1 MKNLILPF
9 LVLLAFPV
17 WGQIQLDNQFEDWEN
32 VPHEISAADGPF
44 VKTAVMS
51 NVDWLYLHIVLTD
64 EVALDENA
72 LPNDYRIL
80 LDLDDDPA
88 TGVDYASQGLG
99 VDLLINL
106 ATRQAI
112 RYTNGSGI
120 ESFNEIGMR
129 AAPTYSGFEFELA
142 FDRSLTQ
149 VDGPDVRVLWY
160 DNDSQMG
167 FPAAGI
173 AHTLSEEPV
182 PYEPVSIERPTGTLN
197 RVAFWNVNNRMDELF
212 AQQAMKRILQAVDPD
227 ILALS
232 EVSNVSANYV
242 RELLNDWLPLE
253 DGALWNVVKDDWDLM
268 VASKG
273 VVLSSYPEVMRQFP
287 ALVEGHPGWGI
298 PLLVTSSHMKCCGG
312 SSNEAQRQAEAD
324 EYMGFLRDAM
334 NGSGSLSLPANTPVI
349 YGGDLNMV
357 GLDDPIY
364 TLLSGDIN
372 DEATYGPDFAP
383 DWDGTSLTEQP
394 LLQTDH
400 PFDYTWMS
408 SNINSEWMPGKL
420 DYIITSDASVDLKA
434 GFVVRTADMSD
445 ERLEALGLMAD
456 DALDASDHFLV
467 VADLGLGDL
476 TGELPD
482 EDQDGINDFE
492 DNCTY
497 AENPGQGD
505 FNGDGVGDACSDTDG
520 DGLSDA
526 LEINVYGTD
535 PLDADSDSDGVNDG
549 LELCVCSALDL
560 CPGDL
565 TNDAVVSVA
574 DLLLLLGLFGATC

>member
-1 MKNLILPF
+1 MKNFILTF
-9 LVLLAFPV
+9 LAFAALPA
-17 WGQIQLDNQFEDWEN
+17 WGQIQLDNQFEDWSEI
-32 VPHEISAADGPF
+32 PHSTGAEGSPFAAA
-44 VKTAVMS
+44 AVTS
-51 NVDWLYLHIVLTD
+51 NADWLYLHIEVSE

-80 LDLDDDPA
+80 LDLDDDPN
-88 TGVDYASQGLG
+88 TGVDYASMGLG

-106 ATRQAI
+106 ASRQAI

-129 AAPTYSGFEFELA
+129 AAPTYSGTEFELA
-142 FDRSLTQ
+142 FDRDLTQ
-149 VDGPDVRVLWY
+149 VGESTVRIMWY
-160 DNDSQMG
+160 DNDEQIG
-167 FPAAGI
+167 FPAGGLE
-173 AHTLSEEPV
+173 HTPLVAPDTFI
-182 PYEPVSIERPTGTLN
+182 PVSIARPPGTLN

-232 EVSNVSANYV
+232 EVSNVSASYV
-242 RELLNDWLPLE
+242 QGLLNDWLPLTGDE
-253 DGALWNVVKDDWDLM
+253 SWSVVKDDWDLM

-273 VVLSSYPEVMRQFP
+273 VILSSFPSVMRQFP
-287 ALVEGHPGWGI
+287 ALVEGHPGWGV
-298 PLLVTSSHMKCCGG
+298 PLLITSSHLKCCGG

-324 EYMGFLRDAM
+324 EYMAFLRDAM
-334 NGSGSLSLPANTPVI
+334 NGEGDLVLAPNSPVI

-364 TLLSGDIN
+364 TLVSGDIS
-372 DEATYGPDFAP
+372 DESTYGPDFSP
-383 DWDGTSLTEQP
+383 DWDGTALTEHP

-400 PFDYTWMS
+400 AFDFTWMS

-420 DYIITSDASVDLKA
+420 DYLITSDASIELKA
-434 GFVVRTADMSD
+434 GFVVRTEDMSE
-445 ERLEALGLMAD
+445 ERLAEFGLLAD

-467 VADLGLGDL
+467 VGDLGLGDL
-476 TGELPD
+476 LGSAPD
-482 EDQDGINDFE
+482 SDGDGVDDYE
-492 DNCTY
+492 DNCIY
-497 AENPGQGD
+497 AENPAQSD
-505 FNGDGVGDACSDTDG
+505 FNGDGIGDACSDTDG

-535 PLDADSDSDGVNDG
+535 PLAADTDEDGVNDG

-565 TNDAVVSVA
+565 SNDSVVSVA

>member
-253 DGALWNVVKDDWDLM
+253 DDASWNVVKDDWDLM

-273 VVLSSYPEVMRQFP
+273 AILSSYSEVMRQFP
-287 ALVEGHPGWGI
+287 ALVEGI
-298 PLLVTSSHMKCCGG
+298 RGG
-312 SSNEAQRQAEAD
+312 EFPS
-324 EYMGFLRDAM
+324 
-334 NGSGSLSLPANTPVI
+334 
-349 YGGDLNMV
+349 
-357 GLDDPIY
+357 
-364 TLLSGDIN
+364 
-372 DEATYGPDFAP
+372 
-383 DWDGTSLTEQP
+383 W
-394 LLQTDH
+394 
-400 PFDYTWMS
+400 
-408 SNINSEWMPGKL
+408 
-420 DYIITSDASVDLKA
+420 
-434 GFVVRTADMSD
+434 
-445 ERLEALGLMAD
+445 
-456 DALDASDHFLV
+456 
-467 VADLGLGDL
+467 
-476 TGELPD
+476 
-482 EDQDGINDFE
+482 
-492 DNCTY
+492 
-497 AENPGQGD
+497 
-505 FNGDGVGDACSDTDG
+505 
-520 DGLSDA
+520 
-526 LEINVYGTD
+526 
-535 PLDADSDSDGVNDG
+535 
-549 LELCVCSALDL
+549 
-560 CPGDL
+560 
-565 TNDAVVSVA
+565 
-574 DLLLLLGLFGATC
+574 

>member
-1 MKNLILPF
+1 
-9 LVLLAFPV
+9 
-17 WGQIQLDNQFEDWEN
+17 LDNEFEDWGGI
-32 VPHEISAADGPF
+32 PHSMATEGGPF
-44 VKTAVMS
+44 VAAAVTS
-51 NVDWLYLHIVLTD
+51 NAEWLYLHIQLAE

-80 LDLDDDPA
+80 LDLDDDPN

-106 ATRQAI
+106 ASRQAI

-129 AAPTYSGFEFELA
+129 AAPTYSGTEFELA
-142 FDRSLTQ
+142 FNRELTQ
-149 VDGPDVRVLWY
+149 VTDEDVRILWY
-160 DNDSQMG
+160 NNDEQIG
-167 FPAAGI
+167 FPANGL
-173 AHTLSEEPV
+173 AHTPSDAPDTFI
-182 PYEPVSIERPTGTLN
+182 PVSIARPPGTLN

-232 EVSNVSANYV
+232 EVSNVSAGYV
-242 RELLNDWLPLE
+242 TGLLNDWLPLE
-253 DGALWNVVKDDWDLM
+253 GNASWNVVKDDWDLM

-273 VVLSSYPEVMRQFP
+273 AILSSFPSVMRQFP
-287 ALVEGHPGWGI
+287 VLVEGHPGWGV
-298 PLLVTSSHMKCCGG
+298 PLLITSSHLKCCGG

-324 EYMGFLRDAM
+324 EYMAFLRDAV
-334 NGSGSLSLPANTPVI
+334 NGEGELDLATNSPVI

-364 TLLSGDIN
+364 TLVSGDIS
-372 DEATYGPDFAP
+372 DENTYGEDFNP
-383 DWDGTSLTEQP
+383 DWDGTALTEHS

-400 PFDYTWMS
+400 AFDFTWMS

-420 DYIITSDASVDLKA
+420 DYLITSDASVDLQA
-434 GFVVRTADMSD
+434 GFVVRTEDMSE
-445 ERLEALGLMAD
+445 ERLAEFGLLAD

-467 VADLGLGDL
+467 VGDLGLG
-476 TGELPD
+476 ELLGSAPDSD
-482 EDQDGINDFE
+482 EDGIDDYG

-497 AENPGQGD
+497 AENPNQGD

-535 PLDADSDSDGVNDG
+535 PLAADTDEDGVNDG

>member
-9 LVLLAFPV
+9 LVLLTVPV
-17 WGQIQLDNQFEDWEN
+17 WGQIQLDNEFEDWGGI
-32 VPHEISAADGPF
+32 PHSTGTEGGPF
-44 VKTAVMS
+44 VAAAVTS
-51 NVDWLYLHIVLTD
+51 NAEWLYLHIELAE

-80 LDLDDDPA
+80 LDLDDDPN

-129 AAPTYSGFEFELA
+129 AAPTYSGTEFELA
-142 FDRSLTQ
+142 FNRELTQ
-149 VDGPDVRVLWY
+149 LTDGDVRIMWY
-160 DNDSQMG
+160 NNGEQIG
-167 FPAAGI
+167 FPVNGMAHTPSDATDTFIPVGI
-173 AHTLSEEPV
+173 A
-182 PYEPVSIERPTGTLN
+182 RPPGTLN

-212 AQQAMKRILQAVDPD
+212 AQQAMKRILQVVDPD
-227 ILALS
+227 VLALS
-232 EVSNVSANYV
+232 EVSNVSATYV
-242 RELLNDWLPLE
+242 TSLLNDWLPLE
-253 DGALWNVVKDDWDLM
+253 GNASWNVVKDDWDLM

-273 VVLSSYPEVMRQFP
+273 AILSSFPSVMRQFP
-287 ALVEGHPGWGI
+287 VLVEGHPGWGV
-298 PLLVTSSHMKCCGG
+298 PLLITSSHLKCCGG

-324 EYMGFLRDAM
+324 EYMAFLRDAM
-334 NGSGSLSLPANTPVI
+334 NGESELSLAPNSPIV

-364 TLLSGDIN
+364 TLVSGDISN
-372 DEATYGPDFAP
+372 ESTYGEDFNP
-383 DWDGTSLTEQP
+383 DWDGTALTEHS

-400 PFDYTWMS
+400 AFDFTWMS

-420 DYIITSDASVDLKA
+420 DYLITSDASIDLRA
-434 GFVVRTADMSD
+434 GFVVRTEDMSE
-445 ERLEALGLMAD
+445 ERLAEFGLLAD

-467 VADLGLGDL
+467 VGDLGLG
-476 TGELPD
+476 ELLGSAPDSD
-482 EDQDGINDFE
+482 EDGIDDYE

-497 AENPGQGD
+497 AENPNQGD
-505 FNGDGVGDACSDTDG
+505 FNSDGVGDACSDTDG

-535 PLDADSDSDGVNDG
+535 PLAADTDEDGVNDG

-574 DLLLLLGLFGATC
+574 DLLLLLGLFGSTC

>member
-1 MKNLILPF
+1 MKNFILTF
-9 LVLLAFPV
+9 LAFAAFPA
-17 WGQIQLDNQFEDWEN
+17 WGQIQLDNQFEDWSEI
-32 VPHEISAADGPF
+32 PHSTGAEGSPFAAA
-44 VKTAVMS
+44 AVTS
-51 NVDWLYLHIVLTD
+51 NADWLYLHIEVGE

-80 LDLDDDPA
+80 LDLDDDPN
-88 TGVDYASQGLG
+88 TGVDYASMGLG

-106 ATRQAI
+106 ASRQAI

-129 AAPTYSGFEFELA
+129 AAPTYSGTEFELA
-142 FDRSLTQ
+142 FDRDLTQ
-149 VDGPDVRVLWY
+149 VGESTVRIMWY
-160 DNDSQMG
+160 DNDEQIG
-167 FPAAGI
+167 FPAGGLEHIPLDAPD
-173 AHTLSEEPV
+173 TFV
-182 PYEPVSIERPTGTLN
+182 PVSIARPPGTLN

-232 EVSNVSANYV
+232 EVSNVSASYV
-242 RELLNDWLPLE
+242 QGLLNDWLPLAGDE
-253 DGALWNVVKDDWDLM
+253 SWNVVKDDWDLM

-273 VVLSSYPEVMRQFP
+273 VILSSFPSVMRQFP
-287 ALVEGHPGWGI
+287 ALVEGHPGWGV
-298 PLLVTSSHMKCCGG
+298 PLLITSSHLKCCGG

-324 EYMGFLRDAM
+324 EYMAFLRDAM
-334 NGSGSLSLPANTPVI
+334 NGEGDLVLAPNSPVI

-364 TLLSGDIN
+364 TLVSGDIS
-372 DEATYGPDFAP
+372 DESTYGPDFSP
-383 DWDGTSLTEQP
+383 DWDGTALTEHP

-400 PFDYTWMS
+400 AFDFTWMS

-420 DYIITSDASVDLKA
+420 DYLITSDASIELKA
-434 GFVVRTADMSD
+434 GFVVRTEDMSE
-445 ERLEALGLMAD
+445 ERLAEFGLLAD

-467 VADLGLGDL
+467 VGDLGLGDL
-476 TGELPD
+476 LGSAPD
-482 EDQDGINDFE
+482 SDGDGVNDYE
-492 DNCTY
+492 DNCIY
-497 AENPGQGD
+497 AENPGQSD
-505 FNGDGVGDACSDTDG
+505 FNGDGIGDACSDTDG

-535 PLDADSDSDGVNDG
+535 PLAADTDEDGVNDG

-565 TNDAVVSVA
+565 SNDSVVSVA

>member
-1 MKNLILPF
+1 M
-9 LVLLAFPV
+9 
-17 WGQIQLDNQFEDWEN
+17 DNQFEDWGDI
-32 VPHEISAADGPF
+32 PHSTEPEGGPF
-44 VKTAVMS
+44 VAAAVTS
-51 NVDWLYLHIVLTD
+51 NAEWLYLHIEMVE
-64 EVALDENA
+64 EVALDEDV
-72 LPNDYRIL
+72 LPNDFRIL
-80 LDLDDDPA
+80 LDLDDDPN

-106 ATRQAI
+106 ASRQAI

-129 AAPTYSGFEFELA
+129 AAPTYSGTEFELA
-142 FDRSLTQ
+142 FNRELTQ
-149 VDGPDVRVLWY
+149 VSDVDVRIMWY
-160 DNDSQMG
+160 HNDEQIG
-167 FPAAGI
+167 FPTNGL
-173 AHTLSEEPV
+173 AHTPSDAPDTFT
-182 PYEPVSIERPTGTLN
+182 PVSIARPPGTLN

-232 EVSNVSANYV
+232 EVSNVSAAYV
-242 RELLNDWLPLE
+242 TGLLNDWLPLE
-253 DGALWNVVKDDWDLM
+253 GNASWNVVKDDWDLM

-273 VVLSSYPEVMRQFP
+273 AILSSFPSVMRQFP
-287 ALVEGHPGWGI
+287 VLVEGHPGWGV
-298 PLLVTSSHMKCCGG
+298 PLLITSSHLKCCGG
-312 SSNEAQRQAEAD
+312 SSNESQRQAEAD
-324 EYMGFLRDAM
+324 EYMAFLRDAM
-334 NGSGSLSLPANTPVI
+334 NGEGELDLATNSPVI

-364 TLLSGDIN
+364 TLVSGDIN
-372 DEATYGPDFAP
+372 DENTYGEDFNP
-383 DWDGTSLTEQP
+383 DWDGTALTEHS

-400 PFDYTWMS
+400 AFDFTWMS

-420 DYIITSDASVDLKA
+420 DYLITSDASIDLRA
-434 GFVVRTADMSD
+434 GFVVRTEDMSE
-445 ERLEALGLMAD
+445 ERLAEFGLLAD

-467 VADLGLGDL
+467 AGDLGLGAL
-476 TGELPD
+476 LGSAPD
-482 EDQDGINDFE
+482 SDEDGINDYE
-492 DNCTY
+492 DNCTF
-497 AENPGQGD
+497 ADNPNQGD

-535 PLDADSDSDGVNDG
+535 PLAADTDEDGVNDG

>member
-1 MKNLILPF
+1 MKNLLASL
-9 LVLLAFPV
+9 LVCFTLPV
-17 WGQIQLDNQFEDWEN
+17 WGQIQLDNQFEDWEG
-32 VPHEISAADGPF
+32 VPHQTSTDEGPF
-44 VKTAVMS
+44 VATAVTS
-51 NVDWLYLHIVLTD
+51 NADWLYLHIALTD

-80 LDLDDDPA
+80 LDLDDDPT

-120 ESFNEIGMR
+120 ESFNEIGML
-129 AAPTYSGFEFELA
+129 AAPTYSGLEFELA

-149 VDGPDVRVLWY
+149 VMGPDVRVLWY

-167 FPAAGI
+167 FPDAGI
-173 AHTLSEEPV
+173 AHTLSEAPV
-182 PYEPVSIERPTGTLN
+182 PYEPVSIERPAGTLN

-212 AQQAMKRILQAVDPD
+212 AQQAMKRILQAVNPD

-253 DGALWNVVKDDWDLM
+253 DDASWNVVKDDWDLM

-273 VVLSSYPEVMRQFP
+273 AVLSSYPEVMRQFP

-334 NGSGSLSLPANTPVI
+334 NGEGSLSLPANTPVV

-364 TLLSGDIN
+364 TLVSGNIS

-400 PFDYTWMS
+400 PFDFTWMS

-434 GFVVRTADMSD
+434 GFVIRTADMSE

-497 AENPGQGD
+497 AENPDQGD
-505 FNGDGVGDACSDTDG
+505 FNSDGVGDACSDTDG

-535 PLDADSDSDGVNDG
+535 PLVADTDEDGVNDG